1 MNNPCREIINPT
13 KRLKKLNYFLV
24 LILIIFIILF
34 ILDILYIK
42 ADKSYYNFFLSFIL
56 LEIIITKYYIFVK
69 IFSFMA
75 LLSLINNI
83 MYLGL
88 FFQNN
93 NSIKENKFKLLYIF
107 NSIFAHLI
115 SLFVVFQSYKEMKA
129 IFNEEYDISTT
140 ETENGVE
147 LKDYKNNNNEK

>member
-13 KRLKKLNYFLV
+13 KKLQKFNYFLV

-34 ILDILYIK
+34 ILDTLYIK

-69 IFSFMA
+69 IFSFMII
-75 LLSLINNI
+75 LSLMNNI

-93 NSIKENKFKLLYIF
+93 NSIKENKLKLFYFF

-115 SLFVVFQSYKEMKA
+115 SIYVLFQSYKEMKA
-129 IFNEEYDISTT
+129 IFIEEYEASTT
-140 ETENGVE
+140 VSENGVE
-147 LKDYKNNNNEK
+147 LKDYKNNTNEK

>member
-13 KRLKKLNYFLV
+13 KKLQKFNYFLV

-69 IFSFMA
+69 IFSFM
-75 LLSLINNI
+75 LILSLMNNI

-93 NSIKENKFKLLYIF
+93 NSIKENKLKLFYIF
-107 NSIFAHLI
+107 NSILAHLI
-115 SLFVVFQSYKEMKA
+115 SILVLFHSYKEMKA
-129 IFNEEYDISTT
+129 IFIEEYEASTT
-140 ETENGVE
+140 ESENGVE
-147 LKDYKNNNNEK
+147 LKDYKMNDNAK